1 MKRILA
7 FILVFSFMLSFAAAA
22 FADAET
28 DSAQAEQTPGL
39 IHLSGEF
46 GEPEIVR
53 GYTNPFYLDR
63 PVVNCTRVTLDLTVD
78 ELQGICTG
86 NYYLYVKD
94 TEGNWHH
101 TSVFQLTRES
111 LGSPVRYELTLDTVE
126 TFVAAALW
134 PADKGMDFTA
144 TYSYDLYV
152 ASECVGDYSNSLPKP
167 NHQASGANFASI
179 SVVFPTQPYSNPFF
193 SDDDY
198 VLFIPYLYWR
208 MIGPRPPMGSD
219 PPAGP
224 RPPEPPAGPRP
235 PEPPAGPAL
244 GGSAPIITFRRG
256 PGGPIAPP
264 PPPPPIVLS

>member
-7 FILVFSFMLSFAAAA
+7 FLLVFSFMLSFAAAA

-53 GYTNPFYLDR
+53 GYTNPFYLDC

-86 NYYLYVKD
+86 NYYLYVKN

-101 TSVFQLTRES
+101 TSVFQLKRES

-152 ASECVGDYSNSLPKP
+152 DRDCVGDYTSTLPKS
-167 NHQASGANFASI
+167 NYQASGANFASI

-198 VLFIPYLYWR
+198 WLFVPYLYWR
-208 MIGPRPPMGSD
+208 MIGPRPPMDSD

-224 RPPEPPAGPRP
+224 RPPEPPAGPAP
-235 PEPPAGPAL
+235 

-264 PPPPPIVLS
+264 PPSPLSEAPGKISIVLS